1 MPRPGTI
8 IDSLDHVLRRLPS
21 CRHCCL
27 VLYCSSAFFLA
38 PGPISTI
45 TLAISCILCQ
55 LSGTFVEFGLAIP
68 YNACPRIW
76 LGHRVVVVRFP
87 CIALFFS
94 LLARKSSGHLVF
106 ATYSRIP
113 SSNIDDS
120 FQPSPAVCLRSGTPV
135 MVIYTSLTTLAPVVD
150 LMAAF
155 SSWFRYLSVFS
166 RFLACLART
175 PCPLCVRR
183 FFLSQ
188 FMLCAASVLIRTRH
202 NIAHNILGRS
212 SLSRYFLLFC
222 PLPPPPSHFL
232 LRNVPYFLRTA
243 S

>member
-76 LGHRVVVVRFP
+76 LGRRAIVFRFP
-87 CIALFFS
+87 GIALFFS
-94 LLARKSSGHLVF
+94 RLTRKPSGHLVF
-106 ATYSRIP
+106 AIVFPVPHRPVSTIP
-113 SSNIDDS
+113 SCLLLQFVRDLER
-120 FQPSPAVCLRSGTPV
+120 PSRWFTLPHNACPV
-135 MVIYTSLTTLAPVVD
+135 LT
-150 LMAAF
+150 
-155 SSWFRYLSVFS
+155 R
-166 RFLACLART
+166 
-175 PCPLCVRR
+175 
-183 FFLSQ
+183 
-188 FMLCAASVLIRTRH
+188 
-202 NIAHNILGRS
+202 
-212 SLSRYFLLFC
+212 
-222 PLPPPPSHFL
+222 
-232 LRNVPYFLRTA
+232 
-243 S
+243 